1 MPKYKINA
9 SQTQIAEYEI
19 EVTAKNKTEAE
30 KKALTT
36 DINKWCDYDV
46 YNQDSLSVD
55 SCEETKQ

>member
-46 YNQDSLSVD
+46 FNSDSLSVD
-55 SCEETKQ
+55 SVEEVKI

>member
-9 SQTQIAEYEI
+9 SQTQIAQYEI

-30 KKALTT
+30 KKSLKT

-46 YNQDSLSVD
+46 FNSDSLSVD
-55 SCEETKQ
+55 SVEEVKI

>member
-9 SQTQIAEYEI
+9 SQTQIAEYE
-19 EVTAKNKTEAE
+19 TEAE

-46 YNQDSLSVD
+46 FNSDSLSVD
-55 SCEETKQ
+55 SVEKV

>member
-19 EVTAKNKTEAE
+19 EVIAKNKTEAE

-46 YNQDSLSVD
+46 FNSDSLSVD
-55 SCEETKQ
+55 SVEKV

>member
-19 EVTAKNKTEAE
+19 EFTAKNKTEAE

-46 YNQDSLSVD
+46 FNSDSLSVD
-55 SCEETKQ
+55 SVEEVKI